1 MITEAMPC
9 AYCGCVGYHTW
20 AGSGGCPGAVSDR
33 DSQDR
38 AAASQLRALE
48 LELQNYKTQN
58 AALRALCGQAAD
70 ALGGTQTLLKQ
81 GDQAWLGPL
90 SAQLKAAAAA
100 P

>member
-1 MITEAMPC
+1 MPC

-33 DSQDR
+33 DRDR

-70 ALGGTQTLLKQ
+70 ALAYYCKEVKS
-81 GDQAWLGPL
+81 L
-90 SAQLKAAAAA
+90 SLQHYELIEELRHARGLE
-100 P
+100 